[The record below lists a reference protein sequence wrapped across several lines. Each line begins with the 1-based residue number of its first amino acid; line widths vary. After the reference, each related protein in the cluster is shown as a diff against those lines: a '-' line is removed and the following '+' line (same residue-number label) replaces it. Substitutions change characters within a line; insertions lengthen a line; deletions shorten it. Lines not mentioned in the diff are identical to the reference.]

1 MDSLSESSISVCL
14 WSCVYTCAHWSLH
27 THKHTCTH
35 IHENRLSTAALQDAD
50 CHHGAEDH
58 PDTKGVKT
66 SARLWVSEQL
76 SLTSDPGHLTSD
88 PYSSVTYMCVCSP
101 ALGVSLLMCANKY
114 AHIQTCM
121 RIGPLLHAGTRRKGD
136 LNLVSS
142 FRREH
147 RPRGESITKFPTWSR
162 GAP

>member
-14 WSCVYTCAHWSLH
+14 WSVCTRVH
-27 THKHTCTH
+27 TGACTH
-35 IHENRLSTAALQDAD
+35 TNTRAPTYMRTDSPQQPYKMPAD
-50 CHHGAEDH
+50 RHHGVEDH
-58 PDTKGVKT
+58 PDIKS

-88 PYSSVTYMCVCSP
+88 PYYSVTYMCVCSP
-101 ALGVSLLMCANKY
+101 AHVSQQVRPHTNMHLHWSL
-114 AHIQTCM
+114 T
-121 RIGPLLHAGTRRKGD
+121 LHAGTWRKGD

-162 GAP
+162 GAPWITC